1 MKSLLKS
8 AESLFQESKNNTSL
22 LANASS
28 FIMHS
33 IKDLNWVGFY
43 LFENEYLIVGPF
55 QGKPA
60 CVEIQVGNGVC
71 GKAFQV
77 NYPPLNRSGGF
88 LSKPMY
94 PPVTQ

>member
-8 AESLFQESKNNTSL
+8 AEALFQESKNNTSL

-33 IKDLNWVGFY
+33 IKD
-43 LFENEYLIVGPF
+43 
-55 QGKPA
+55 
-60 CVEIQVGNGVC
+60 
-71 GKAFQV
+71 V